1 MRRHVQARREW
12 LRELAQRDAEGRCA
26 FCRKALVSGYLTHVG
41 PDGVTSRYCDEP
53 CRLDHV
59 EAVSWQEGR

>member
-1 MRRHVQARREW
+1 M
-12 LRELAQRDAEGRCA
+12 
-26 FCRKALVSGYLTHVG
+26 SGYQTHLG
-41 PDGVTSRYCDEP
+41 PDGLTSRYCDEN